1 MTKPTKVCDGFIV
14 DTYKSVDHHCY
25 VPGAIT
31 MLKRKN
37 VEALHWDESFKTEE
51 ESNEFVRA
59 ELEKMGLPERQ
70 QY

>member
-1 MTKPTKVCDGFIV
+1 MNKPTKVCDGFIV
-14 DTYKSVDHHCY
+14 DTYKTGSGQCY

-37 VEALHWDESFKTEE
+37 VETLQWDKSFPTEAE
-51 ESNEFVRA
+51 CNAFVR
-59 ELEKMGLPERQ
+59 EQLEKAGLSERQ